1 MVGNDE
7 KFLKELLETFQ
18 VEAREYINRMA
29 NSLLQLEQE
38 PDKNVNGEII
48 ETIFRDAHSLKG
60 AARAIEL
67 NEIEH
72 ICQALEDIFSGLK
85 SNLNSEKI
93 NLPTEIFDTLHQ
105 ALDTI
110 QLFLEYPNTDTSKA
124 EQIVTSLKN
133 LIPIIEK
140 SVNKKIK
147 PKQANNDL
155 LPKGL
160 NIDSESQPYS
170 PQKSEPVEE
179 PKNDLPIQT
188 EEKIKRPKPAGINH
202 ISSDTVRI
210 SQAKLDSLL
219 LRAEEMVSVKLITFQ
234 LAIKLRELKRKFEY
248 MRKQNEQFY
257 NYIINKYSKKNSHHS
272 SESIEIEKSKKFIS
286 WKQAYLKKLE
296 SQLIDIVR
304 SFEQDRRFVSF
315 LVDNLLED
323 TKKAIMLPFSW
334 LFETFPKT
342 VREIARSLNK
352 KVKIEITGGEV
363 EIDKR
368 ILEEIKDPL
377 IHLIRN
383 AIDHGIESPEVRLQK
398 NKSVEGLIKLS
409 VNQIGGGKVE
419 IRLEDDG
426 AGIDLNKIK
435 KIGIELELI
444 QKEEADKLTPA
455 QILALIFHPTFTTSE
470 RVTHISGRG
479 LGMTIVKEK
488 VEKLG
493 GIITIETKKDIGT
506 QFIITLPL
514 TLATYRGILLKVSDR
529 TFVIPTTHV
538 KRVMRIKKTSIKR
551 LKNQKTILIDHKP
564 VSLVDLAHLLQIPRK
579 DTKENEREFI
589 IIMLLEANNKHVAFS
604 IDEVIREQEVL
615 VKPLGKQLA
624 RVLFISGATV
634 LGDGTVVPILN
645 AAELL
650 QAAIKGNG
658 EPSYQ
663 PEFFDERQKTKKS
676 ILVVDDSITTRMLI
690 KNILEV
696 AGYEVQTAVDGIDAM
711 TKLREKAFNLIISD
725 IQMPRMDGFALTK
738 AIREDEKF
746 AQLPVVLVTSLDSR
760 EDREK
765 GLAVGAS
772 AYIVKQN
779 FNQSGFLNL
788 IEKFV

>member
-1 MVGNDE
+1 
-7 KFLKELLETFQ
+7 
-18 VEAREYINRMA
+18 
-29 NSLLQLEQE
+29 
-38 PDKNVNGEII
+38 
-48 ETIFRDAHSLKG
+48 
-60 AARAIEL
+60 
-67 NEIEH
+67 
-72 ICQALEDIFSGLK
+72 
-85 SNLNSEKI
+85 
-93 NLPTEIFDTLHQ
+93 
-105 ALDTI
+105 
-110 QLFLEYPNTDTSKA
+110 
-124 EQIVTSLKN
+124 
-133 LIPIIEK
+133 
-140 SVNKKIK
+140 
-147 PKQANNDL
+147 
-155 LPKGL
+155 
-160 NIDSESQPYS
+160 
-170 PQKSEPVEE
+170 
-179 PKNDLPIQT
+179 
-188 EEKIKRPKPAGINH
+188 
-202 ISSDTVRI
+202 
-210 SQAKLDSLL
+210 
-219 LRAEEMVSVKLITFQ
+219 
-234 LAIKLRELKRKFEY
+234 
-248 MRKQNEQFY
+248 
-257 NYIINKYSKKNSHHS
+257 
-272 SESIEIEKSKKFIS
+272 
-286 WKQAYLKKLE
+286 
-296 SQLIDIVR
+296 LIDIVR

-342 VREIARSLNK
+342 VREIARSL
-352 KVKIEITGGEV
+352 
-363 EIDKR
+363 
-368 ILEEIKDPL
+368 IKDPL

-506 QFIITLPL
+506 QFIIT
-514 TLATYRGILLKVSDR
+514 LKVSDR

>member
-1 MVGNDE
+1 LVGNDE

-18 VEAREYINRMA
+18 VEAR
-29 NSLLQLEQE
+29 
-38 PDKNVNGEII
+38 
-48 ETIFRDAHSLKG
+48 DAHSLKG
-60 AARAIEL
+60 AARAIEW
-67 NEIEH
+67 NEIEQ

-257 NYIINKYSKKNSHHS
+257 NYILNKYSKKNSHHS

-506 QFIITLPL
+506 QFIITL
-514 TLATYRGILLKVSDR
+514 GILLKVSDR